1 MTKKPEKST
10 TDLSVVQERFSGV
23 FISHWEELLRLRRV
37 VLKTSDLD
45 DIHDLRVASRRFRA
59 VLDLYRRLSSK
70 SLKSGVN
77 KSVRKLTRTL
87 GGLRNVDEA
96 RVFFQDRTG
105 TDAFAD
111 SILGR
116 TLSGLRSREVKRIG
130 KALISFEHRKLDR
143 IVRKMSARLNL
154 DRIMERSDLSIQTLF
169 SQASASI
176 YLPIQDAFPVS
187 TLPGHRVERHTLRI
201 AIKKW
206 RYFLEITAQVLERDY
221 SSVLEQLK
229 EYQSYLGRM
238 NDIVEFEILL
248 RGLKLPI
255 SELEHAQAILAA
267 EDASLLAGFR
277 ELAEGNPLKHHELL
291 NLK

>member
-1 MTKKPEKST
+1 MTKNPKKST
-10 TDLSVVQERFSGV
+10 PDLSVVQERFSG
-23 FISHWEELLRLRRV
+23 ILLAQWEELLCLRRV
-37 VLKTSDLD
+37 VLNTSDLD

-59 VLDLYRRLSSK
+59 VLDLYRRFSSK
-70 SLKSGVN
+70 SPKSGVN

-87 GGLRNVDEA
+87 GGLRNVDES
-96 RVFFQDRTG
+96 RIFFQTRTG
-105 TDAFAD
+105 TDTFAD
-111 SILGR
+111 SVLGR

-143 IVRKMSARLNL
+143 IVRKMVARLNMDL
-154 DRIMERSDLSIQTLF
+154 ITERSDLSIPTFF
-169 SQASASI
+169 SEASAGL
-176 YLPIQDAFPVS
+176 YRPIQEALPVS
-187 TLPGHRVERHTLRI
+187 TIPGHRAERHSLRI

-248 RGLKLPI
+248 RGLELPK
-255 SELEHAQAILAA
+255 SELGHAQAILAA

-277 ELAEGNPLKHHELL
+277 ELIDRNPLKHHDL
-291 NLK
+291 

>member
-10 TDLSVVQERFSGV
+10 PDLSVVQERFSGV
-23 FISHWEELLRLRRV
+23 FLAHWEELLRLRRV

-59 VLDLYRRLSSK
+59 VLDLYCRLSSK
-70 SLKSGVN
+70 NAKSGLK

-87 GGLRNVDEA
+87 GGLRNLDEA
-96 RVFFQDRTG
+96 GIFFQARTG

-111 SILGR
+111 SVPGR
-116 TLSGLRSREVKRIG
+116 TLSGLRSRELKRMG
-130 KALISFEHRKLDR
+130 KALISFEHHKLDC
-143 IVRKMSARLNL
+143 IVRKMVTKMNL
-154 DRIMERSDLSIQTLF
+154 DRITERNNLSIQTFF
-169 SQASASI
+169 SEVSAGL
-176 YLPIQDAFPVS
+176 YRPIQEALPVS
-187 TLPGHRVERHTLRI
+187 TIPGHRAERHSLRI
-201 AIKKW
+201 SIKKW
-206 RYFLEITAQVLERDY
+206 RYFLEIMAQVLARDY

-255 SELEHAQAILAA
+255 SDLDHAQALLAA

-277 ELAEGNPLKHHELL
+277 ELVERNPLKHHELL
-291 NLK
+291 NSK